1 MKGTIVYYGN
11 FELPDKGAS
20 AHRVVNNGKIF
31 QALGYRVVFLGT
43 NQISDYF
50 EGVKQTSFN
59 KNMFE
64 ECYPDT
70 TKRWMKY
77 VFDASN
83 IERLVGMLEDV
94 KLIIAYNLPYFK
106 FNNIKKLSK
115 RLGISAVYDCT
126 EWNGYAEGNIAKRL
140 FKRIDLFQIKH
151 FLASKA
157 DGMIVISKT
166 MEQYYRNKHI
176 IRIPPLADI
185 EDAIWHQKSEG
196 KKEKFEFCYAGDLGV
211 KEALDKVIV
220 AFDNLHNENAI
231 LRIIGLHKQDACEVY
246 PELTE
251 VTQSKNIL
259 FMGRLSHEETVKYVR
274 NCDCYVFLRYN
285 NLRNQA
291 GFPTKFAEA
300 YSCGMPIITTNV
312 SDIAE
317 YMKSNNNGVLL
328 EGIQELEIT
337 NAMTNIIAAKLDNKE
352 LRKDFDYRN
361 YTQKAEGWLS
371 VILPEGE
378 VG

>member
-43 NQISDYF
+43 NQTSDYF
-50 EGVKQTSFN
+50 EGVKQTDFD

-64 ECYPDT
+64 ECYPNT

-77 VFDASN
+77 VFDVSN
-83 IERLVGMLEDV
+83 IEMLVGVLEDV

-106 FNNIKKLSK
+106 FNNIKKLSNK
-115 RLGISAVYDCT
+115 LGISAVYDCT

-140 FKRIDLFQIKH
+140 FKKIDLFQIKH

-176 IRIPPLADI
+176 IRIPPLVDI
-185 EDAIWHQKSEG
+185 EDAIWHQKSEE

-220 AFDNLHNENAI
+220 AFDNLRNENAI
-231 LRIIGLHKQDACEVY
+231 LRIIGLHKQDVCDMY
-246 PELTE
+246 PELSS
-251 VTQSKNIL
+251 VAQNKNIL

-285 NLRNQA
+285 NPRNQA

-300 YSCGMPIITTNV
+300 YTCGVPVITTNV

-317 YMKSNNNGVLL
+317 YMKSADNGALL
-328 EGIQELEIT
+328 EGIQETEIT
-337 NAMTNIIAAKLDNKE
+337 GAMRNIISENIDNKE
-352 LRKDFDYRN
+352 LRKDFDYRKHIKK
-361 YTQKAEGWLS
+361 TEKWLS

>member
-43 NQISDYF
+43 NQTSDYF

-106 FNNIKKLSK
+106 FNNIKKLSN
-115 RLGISAVYDCT
+115 RLGISAAYDCT
-126 EWNGYAEGNIAKRL
+126 EWNGYAEGNFAKRL
-140 FKRIDLFQIKH
+140 FKKIDLFQIKH

-157 DGMIVISKT
+157 DGLIVISKT

-176 IRIPPLADI
+176 IRIPPL
-185 EDAIWHQKSEG
+185 
-196 KKEKFEFCYAGDLGV
+196 GV
-211 KEALDKVIV
+211 KEALDKVIA

-231 LRIIGLHKQDACEVY
+231 LRIIGLRKQDVCEMY
-246 PELTE
+246 PELSAIA
-251 VTQSKNIL
+251 QNKNIL
-259 FMGRLSHEETVKYVR
+259 FMGRLSHKETVRYVK

-285 NLRNQA
+285 TPRNQA

-300 YSCGMPIITTNV
+300 YSCGVPVITTNV

-317 YMKSNNNGVLL
+317 YMKSTGNGILL
-328 EGIQELEIT
+328 ESIQETEIT
-337 NAMTNIIAAKLDNKE
+337 DAMKKIIAAKLDNKE

-371 VILPEGE
+371 MILPEGE

>member
-43 NQISDYF
+43 NQTADFF
-50 EGVKQTSFN
+50 EGVKQTSFD
-59 KNMFE
+59 KDMFE
-64 ECYPDT
+64 ECYPNS
-70 TKRWMKY
+70 TKRWVRY
-77 VFDASN
+77 VFDAAN
-83 IERLVGMLEDV
+83 IEQLVGMLEDV
-94 KLIIAYNLPYFK
+94 KLIIAYNLPYYK
-106 FNNIKKLSK
+106 CNNIKKLSN
-115 RLGISAVYDCT
+115 RLGISAAYDCT
-126 EWNGYAEGNIAKRL
+126 EWNGYAEGNFAKRL
-140 FKRIDLFQIKH
+140 FKKIDLFQIKH

-176 IRIPPLADI
+176 IRIPPLVDI
-185 EDAIWHQKSEG
+185 EDAIWHQKIEG
-196 KKEKFEFCYAGDLGV
+196 EKEKFEFCYAGDLGV
-211 KEALDKVIV
+211 KEALDKVIA

-231 LRIIGLHKQDACEVY
+231 LRIIGLHKQDVCDMF
-246 PELTE
+246 PELTA
-251 VTQSKNIL
+251 VSKNKNIL

-285 NLRNQA
+285 NPRNHA

-300 YSCGMPIITTNV
+300 YTCGVPVITTNV

-317 YMKSNNNGVLL
+317 YMKSTDNGVLL
-328 EGIQELEIT
+328 EDIQEAEIT
-337 NAMTNIIAAKLDNKE
+337 GAMRNIIGEKIDNKE
-352 LRKDFDYRN
+352 LRKDFDYRKHIKK
-361 YTQKAEGWLS
+361 TEKWLS

>member
-31 QALGYRVVFLGT
+31 QELGYRAVFLGT
-43 NQISDYF
+43 NQTSDYF
-50 EGVKQTSFN
+50 EGISQTSFD

-64 ECYPDT
+64 ECYPNT

-83 IERLVGMLEDV
+83 IERLVRMFEDV

-106 FNNIKKLSK
+106 FNNIKNFSNK
-115 RLGISAVYDCT
+115 LGIPAAYDCT
-126 EWNGYAEGNIAKRL
+126 EWNGYAEGNIVKRL
-140 FKRIDLFQIKH
+140 FKKIDLFQIKH

-166 MEQYYRNKHI
+166 MERFYHNKNI
-176 IRIPPLADI
+176 IRIPPLVDI
-185 EDAIWHQKSEG
+185 KDAIWNQKYED

-211 KEALDKVIV
+211 KEALDKVIF
-220 AFDNLHNENAI
+220 AFHNLHYENAI
-231 LRIIGLHKQDACEVY
+231 LRIIGLEKCDVCEMY
-246 PELTE
+246 PQLTAIAE
-251 VTQSKNIL
+251 NENIL

-274 NCDCYVFLRYN
+274 NCDCYVFLRYDN
-285 NLRNQA
+285 PRNQA
-291 GFPTKFAEA
+291 GFPTKFTEA
-300 YSCGMPIITTNV
+300 YSCGVPIITTIV
-312 SDIAE
+312 SDVAE
-317 YMKSNNNGVLL
+317 YMKSTDDGFLL
-328 EGIQELEIT
+328 EEIQEDEIT
-337 NAMTNIIAAKLDNKE
+337 SAISTIIAANIDKNE
-352 LRKDFDYRN
+352 LRNDFDYRRFG
-361 YTQKAEGWLS
+361 QKAKQWLS
-371 VILPEGE
+371 EIVPEGE

>member
-20 AHRVVNNGKIF
+20 AHRVVSNGKIF

-43 NQISDYF
+43 NQTSDYF
-50 EGVKQTSFN
+50 EGVKQTDFD

-64 ECYPDT
+64 ECYPNT

-77 VFDASN
+77 VFDAAN
-83 IERLVGMLEDV
+83 IEQLVGMLEDV

-106 FNNIKKLSK
+106 FNNIKKLSN
-115 RLGISAVYDCT
+115 RLGVSATYDCT

-140 FKRIDLFQIKH
+140 FKKIDLFQIKD

-176 IRIPPLADI
+176 ILIPPLVDI
-185 EDAIWHQKSEG
+185 EDAIWHQKNEG

-211 KEALDKVIV
+211 KEALDKVIA

-231 LRIIGLHKQDACEVY
+231 LRIIGLRKQDVCEMY
-246 PELTE
+246 PELAA
-251 VTQSKNIL
+251 VAQNKNIL

-285 NLRNQA
+285 NPRNQA

-300 YSCGMPIITTNV
+300 YSCGVPIITTNV

-317 YMKSNNNGVLL
+317 YMKSADNGVLL
-328 EGIQELEIT
+328 EGIQEAEIT
-337 NAMTNIIAAKLDNKE
+337 DAMRNIISENIDNKE
-352 LRKDFDYRN
+352 LRKVFDYRN
-361 YTQKAEGWLS
+361 YTQKAEHWMS
-371 VILPEGE
+371 MFLPEGE

>member
-43 NQISDYF
+43 NQTSDYF
-50 EGVKQTSFN
+50 EGVKQTGFD
-59 KNMFE
+59 KDMFE
-64 ECYPDT
+64 ECYPNS
-70 TKRWMKY
+70 TKRWMRY
-77 VFDASN
+77 VFDAAN
-83 IERLVGMLEDV
+83 IEQLVGMLEDV

-106 FNNIKKLSK
+106 FNNIKKLSN
-115 RLGISAVYDCT
+115 RLGVSAAYDCT
-126 EWNGYAEGNIAKRL
+126 EWNGYAEGNFVKRL
-140 FKRIDLFQIKH
+140 FKKIDLFQIKH

-176 IRIPPLADI
+176 IRIPPLVDI
-185 EDAIWHQKSEG
+185 EDAIWHQKNEG

-231 LRIIGLHKQDACEVY
+231 LRIIGLRKQDVCDMY
-246 PELTE
+246 PELTA
-251 VTQSKNIL
+251 VSQNKNIL

-285 NLRNQA
+285 NPRNQA

-300 YSCGMPIITTNV
+300 YSCGVPIITTNV
-312 SDIAE
+312 SDIKE
-317 YMKSNNNGVLL
+317 YINSNDDGVLL
-328 EGIQELEIT
+328 ENIREAEIT
-337 NAMTNIIAAKLDNKE
+337 DAMSNIIAAKLDNKE
-352 LRKDFDYRN
+352 LRKDFDYRKHIKK
-361 YTQKAEGWLS
+361 TEKWLS